1 MLQLIADPLQD
12 FATTIAHSLRDR
24 VLHTIPALSE
34 LETFVKQPFPSPNAV
49 ALARKSFEYD
59 QQGSSLW
66 NYATKI
72 FRGHSGGDESSS
84 GVDLPRFCMLL
95 RAFAFFLLD
104 AAHNTSTR
112 RTKNSD
118 QRIRMFKIALKAS
131 RFSLNNNDL
140 DLASKL
146 LESCSKY
153 VSAWDEAA
161 PVIRVTSDDGNAEA
175 SVISSLTSEY
185 YLFRMAHASKSGRL
199 DLAEHFFL
207 KSGSTDNA
215 GHGSLPELAADLCYE
230 IGRAQILQKRV
241 ESALTWLERAYNV
254 LKNEDAACSSL
265 ENEDLRLAIVA
276 SFVEALAA
284 FPDADGV
291 ERAWALLVSLEQDYG
306 LGNRM
311 AVLVMQL
318 NVLMRKNDCDIN
330 AVSAILSRMVRS
342 SVLTEQ
348 TYRT

>member
-1 MLQLIADPLQD
+1 MAADTAQD
-12 FATTIAHSLRDR
+12 FALTIAQSLRDR
-24 VLHTIPALSE
+24 VPHTTNTLSE
-34 LETFVKQPFPSPNAV
+34 LEAFVKQPFPSPNAV
-49 ALARKSFEYD
+49 ALARKSLEYD
-59 QQGSSLW
+59 KQGSSLW
-66 NYATKI
+66 NAATKI
-72 FRGHSGGDESSS
+72 FRGHSGGDGSSS

-112 RTKNSD
+112 RTKDSD

-131 RFSLNNNDL
+131 RFSLDNNDL
-140 DLASKL
+140 DLAFKL

-153 VSAWDEAA
+153 ISAWDEAA
-161 PVIRVTSDDGNAEA
+161 PVIRVTSDDHNDEA
-175 SVISSLTSEY
+175 SLISSLTSEY

-207 KSGSTDNA
+207 KSGTTDNA
-215 GHGSLPELAADLCYE
+215 GHGNLSELAADLCYE
-230 IGRAQILQKRV
+230 IGRTQRLQKRV
-241 ESALTWLERAYNV
+241 ENAQLWLERAHKV
-254 LKNEDAACSSL
+254 LNNADAASLSL

-276 SFVEALAA
+276 SIVETLVEN
-284 FPDADGV
+284 PDADGV
-291 ERAWALLVSLEQDYG
+291 ERAWALLVSLEQDCG

-318 NVLMRKNDCDIN
+318 NVLMRKIDFDID
-330 AVSAILSRMVRS
+330 AVSAILSRIVRS
-342 SVLTEQ
+342 SILTDQ